1 MQAAKPTFKLVLV
14 GDGGVG
20 KTTFVKRHLT
30 GEFEKK
36 YVATLG
42 VEVHP
47 LEFHTNRGQLVF
59 NVWDTAGQVR
69 RRAPDARERGREAQ
83 CPLENPSSVSLPS
96 WDLLSLSLPWATTLS
111 LSHFLEPTHPLS
123 LSLSPSLWAALVA
136 THPWPALSLPKR
148 SRCACVCVCPAGR
161 RRRGEGGTRSRTDP
175 RLSLARRK
183 SSVAC
188 ETATTSRVSVRSSC
202 ST

>member
-69 RRAPDARERGREAQ
+69 RQTPDARERGREAQ

-96 WDLLSLSLPWATTLS
+96 WDLLSLSLPWAST
-111 LSHFLEPTHPLS
+111 LS
-123 LSLSPSLWAALVA
+123 LSLS
-136 THPWPALSLPKR
+136 LP
-148 SRCACVCVCPAGR
+148 
-161 RRRGEGGTRSRTDP
+161 
-175 RLSLARRK
+175 
-183 SSVAC
+183 
-188 ETATTSRVSVRSSC
+188 
-202 ST
+202 